1 MIKKTTTK
9 TKSPFKVLHESK
21 LVERDRARL
30 TRIFE
35 FNQKKFKLIYDLRN
49 GVSDVNLYVMDS
61 QGEFKFVLNK
71 YDIGHEFGVSYVV
84 YPDEKEKDIVKAVK
98 LVEEVVSKIYGT

>member
-21 LVERDRARL
+21 LVDRDRGRL

-35 FNQKKFKLIYDLRN
+35 FNEKKFKLTYDLTN
-49 GVSDVNLYVMDS
+49 GVSAVYVYVIDS

-71 YDIGHEFGVSYVV
+71 YDIGHEFGVTYVV
-84 YPDEKEKDIVKAVK
+84 YPDEKEKDILKAVK